1 MVFTCNGEGGVYGWD
16 CFCFCFFNNLSDHP
30 WLSPHSFMRK
40 TDAELW
46 NKGFCENHWWK
57 KNAINISF
65 LIISV
70 IRWSF
75 FMIKVSNERAE
86 NEFFSNLII
95 FYKFEHRWPNE
106 FLTSQ
111 LHIVVIHSCVK
122 YVSYEWY
129 HRKEET
135 LSFTDMCHLWIII
148 VVKIW
153 LYIDQ
158 SRFRLF
164 WDTLYM
170 YLEVQGGS

>member
-1 MVFTCNGEGGVYGWD
+1 MIFSA
-16 CFCFCFFNNLSDHP
+16 FI
-30 WLSPHSFMRK
+30 
-40 TDAELW
+40 DAENRCGVMEQRILW
-46 NKGFCENHWWK
+46 KSLIK

-111 LHIVVIHSCVK
+111 LHIVVNHSCVT

-164 WDTLYM
+164 WDTLYNNRH
-170 YLEVQGGS
+170 

>member
-1 MVFTCNGEGGVYGWD
+1 MMVITCNGEGGVYGWD
-16 CFCFCFFNNLSDHP
+16 CFCFLTIFPTIHDFLHI
-30 WLSPHSFMRK
+30 HSCGKPMRSYGTK
-40 TDAELW
+40 DFVKIIDE
-46 NKGFCENHWWK
+46 K

-111 LHIVVIHSCVK
+111 LHIVVNHSCVT

-135 LSFTDMCHLWIII
+135 LSFTDMCHL
-148 VVKIW
+148 
-153 LYIDQ
+153 
-158 SRFRLF
+158 
-164 WDTLYM
+164 
-170 YLEVQGGS
+170 